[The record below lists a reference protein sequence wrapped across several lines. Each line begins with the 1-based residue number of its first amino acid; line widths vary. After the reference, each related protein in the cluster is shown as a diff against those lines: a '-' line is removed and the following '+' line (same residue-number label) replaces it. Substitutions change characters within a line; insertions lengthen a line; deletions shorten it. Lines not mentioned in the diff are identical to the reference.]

1 MKRYLIAGLLVWIP
15 LGITL
20 WVLYFLLSALD
31 QLMLLIPYGWRPEQ
45 VLGFRIY
52 GLGVVMGFLIL
63 LSTGIVAANIFG
75 ARLIALWEQMLGRI
89 PFVKSIYSS
98 VKQVSDTILSK
109 KSNAFRKALL
119 VEFPRK
125 DSWTIAF
132 LTGSP
137 AEEIAEQLDEPYVSV
152 YVPTTPNPTS
162 GYFVMLPKSQVREL
176 QMTVD
181 EALKYVVSMGVLDPH
196 HHAHPPRHTPVIPPS
211 PSVAPSATPPAA
223 PPVS

>member
-31 QLMLLIPYGWRPEQ
+31 QLMLLVPYAWRPEQ
-45 VLGFRIY
+45 VLGFRIP

-63 LSTGIVAANIFG
+63 LGTGIVAANIFG
-75 ARLIALWEQMLGRI
+75 ARLIALWEQFLGRI

-98 VKQVSDTILSK
+98 VKKVSDTILSK

-125 DSWTIAF
+125 GSWTIAF
-132 LTGSP
+132 QTGSP
-137 AEEIAEQLDEPYVSV
+137 ASEIAEQLDEEHVSV

-162 GYFVMLPKSQVREL
+162 GYFVMLPRSQVHEL

-181 EALKYVVSMGVLDPH
+181 EALKYVVSMGVLEPH
-196 HHAHPPRHTPVIPPS
+196 SHAPPPVR
-211 PSVAPSATPPAA
+211 APAVPAQSPAA
-223 PPVS
+223 PPTS

>member
-31 QLMLLIPYGWRPEQ
+31 QTMLLIPYAWRPEQ
-45 VLGFRIY
+45 VLGFHIP

-63 LSTGIVAANIFG
+63 LATGVIAANIFG
-75 ARLIALWEQMLGRI
+75 ARLIALWEAFLGRI

-98 VKQVSDTILSK
+98 VKQVSETILSN
-109 KSNAFRKALL
+109 KSSAFRKALL

-132 LTGSP
+132 QTGSP
-137 AEEIAEQLDEPYVSV
+137 AKEIADQLDEPYISV
-152 YVPTTPNPTS
+152 YVPTTPIPTS

-176 QMTVD
+176 QMSVD
-181 EALKYVVSMGVLDPH
+181 EALKYVVSMGVLEPH
-196 HHAHPPRHTPVIPPS
+196 HHAPLPHHTPVIP
-211 PSVAPSATPPAA
+211 APPPTV